1 MPLNSVQTNT
11 GAMSAVRAMAG
22 AASELAVTRERLATG
37 LAVVSARDNGAVWA
51 IARKQ
56 RGDVAALGVVVGS
69 LQRGQ
74 GIASVALAA
83 GETVVD
89 LLSQIKQ
96 RALAASDFGMADRE
110 RASLHDEFT
119 ALRERITAT
128 VRDAAFD
135 GVNLVGAGAA
145 NSSVLAGLPLS
156 TTVMAPV
163 PGGGNG
169 GGSGGNGGGS
179 TGGGAA
185 ETPAAPEEET
195 EEPGVGAA
203 GSPLVESGMA
213 AQAAAAAAAA
223 ALETRLRSC
232 SR

>member
-1 MPLNSVQTNT
+1 
-11 GAMSAVRAMAG
+11 
-22 AASELAVTRERLATG
+22 
-37 LAVVSARDNGAVWA
+37 
-51 IARKQ
+51 
-56 RGDVAALGVVVGS
+56 
-69 LQRGQ
+69 
-74 GIASVALAA
+74 
-83 GETVVD
+83 VVD

-96 RALAASDFGMADRE
+96 RALAASDLGLADRE
-110 RASLHDEFT
+110 RASLHAEFT

-179 TGGGAA
+179 TGGGGGGNPGGAGGGNGRAGGGSGRVAA
-185 ETPAAPEEET
+185 S
-195 EEPGVGAA
+195 GVGN
-203 GSPLVESGMA
+203 GSPGGGGRGGGGAGNAPPVLQPVTEITPGRI
-213 AQAAAAAAAA
+213 
-223 ALETRLRSC
+223 ELRSA
-232 SR
+232 SLALGGP